1 MGSLLTTLR
10 VFCRAA
16 PGHSRDGRVGAEPSW
31 RPAPPQLGGPA
42 RGSTPLL
49 RIARVGFLRTRSRL
63 SVFASPPPPS
73 TAALGPPFAWEF
85 CGRLGSA
92 VTSQRA
98 GPAAAMVAKDYPFYL
113 TVKRANSS
121 LEVPPASSP
130 AKDAEVRTSTWTSSV
145 VCLCLHRFLCRL
157 PPSVTAS
164 LFPSLTR
171 TVPLFLSISHPLS
184 PASPSLS
191 LLPPFPNLSVDQV

>member
-1 MGSLLTTLR
+1 M
-10 VFCRAA
+10 
-16 PGHSRDGRVGAEPSW
+16 
-31 RPAPPQLGGPA
+31 
-42 RGSTPLL
+42 

-63 SVFASPPPPS
+63 SVFVSPPPPG
-73 TAALGPPFAWEF
+73 TAELGPPFAWEF
-85 CGRLGSA
+85 CGRIGSA

-145 VCLCLHRFLCRL
+145 VCFCLHRFLSRL

-164 LFPSLTR
+164 PFPSLTQN
-171 TVPLFLSISHPLS
+171 VPLFLSISHPLS
-184 PASPSLS
+184 PASPSLTVSCLPSLPSLWIKYEPPSLPLSIFSRKQQTLFGPALTPFS
-191 LLPPFPNLSVDQV
+191 LLPLEGLLDRQSSV